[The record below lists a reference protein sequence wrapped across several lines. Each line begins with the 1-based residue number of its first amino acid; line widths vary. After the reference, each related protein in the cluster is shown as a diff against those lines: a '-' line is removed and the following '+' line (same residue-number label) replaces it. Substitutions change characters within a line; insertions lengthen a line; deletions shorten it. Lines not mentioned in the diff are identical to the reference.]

1 LHLESYIPYLVNRA
15 ATAMLNYSALEFEG
29 LGLTVPQWR
38 ILFTLWG
45 HRECRFGELA
55 ELTSIEPPTLSRL
68 LAAMTKLR
76 LVRRRRMPE
85 DSRSINLSLTSTGSA
100 LFERS
105 LPFAENCNQIYLAG
119 LSADEREVLCRG
131 LTRIYANVQRV
142 RAAGAPRRSAKRRG
156 TAA

>member
-1 LHLESYIPYLVNRA
+1 
-15 ATAMLNYSALEFEG
+15 MLNYSALEFEQ

-38 ILFTLWG
+38 ILLTLWQ

-68 LAAMTKLR
+68 LTAMTKLR
-76 LVRRRRMPE
+76 LVKRRRIAE
-85 DSRSINLSLTSTGSA
+85 DSRSIKLSLTAAGTA

-119 LSADEREVLCRG
+119 LSDADLAVLQRG
-131 LTRIYANVQRV
+131 LATIYDNVRRV
-142 RAAGAPRRSAKRRG
+142 RSAGTQRRMAKRRG

>member
-1 LHLESYIPYLVNRA
+1 VQIESYIPYLVNRA
-15 ATAMLNYSALEFEG
+15 ATAMLNYSALEFEQ

-38 ILFTLWG
+38 ILLTLWQ

-76 LVRRRRMPE
+76 LIKRRRIAE
-85 DSRSINLSLTSTGSA
+85 DSRSIKLSLTAAGAA

-119 LSADEREVLCRG
+119 LSAADLAVLQRG
-131 LTRIYANVQRV
+131 LATIYDNVRRV
-142 RAAGAPRRSAKRRG
+142 RSDGTPRRIAKRRG